1 VFAAASRVF
10 ADVQMPLTLP
20 PAPINS
26 AAEAR
31 HTKASNSVYSIKSW
45 PCSSVV
51 KARSARYMGHQYQS
65 IVSIAD
71 KAMLK
76 LGNSDGGPLVNFFG
90 GTRLG
95 QSSAGKE
102 L

>member
-1 VFAAASRVF
+1 
-10 ADVQMPLTLP
+10 
-20 PAPINS
+20 
-26 AAEAR
+26 
-31 HTKASNSVYSIKSW
+31 
-45 PCSSVV
+45 
-51 KARSARYMGHQYQS
+51 MGHQYQS

-71 KAMLK
+71 KSMLK